1 MLAERHAVLAEVEQ
15 PNKDVS
21 TPFDL
26 EHVVLGVREGVS
38 PSALPP
44 VRIFLGTETAQH
56 RAERIFVWSIE
67 KLRDPSRV
75 YEITFMK
82 ELPGFDPRRWLTGFT
97 NYRFAIPE
105 LAGCTGRAIYND
117 VDQIYLTDPAK
128 LFDLPMG
135 EHGFMSISD
144 RDTSVMLIDCARMAT
159 VWPLAAVQGERRK
172 QLEERARQ
180 ISNLWGPIDPGW
192 NARDDEYRAGQSHL
206 IHFTVLQTQP
216 WRPLP
221 YRFVY
226 QANPVA
232 PVWDTLEQEADAAG
246 FHSFNAQQPSKKFAA
261 LKTQA
266 RSGELAGSTFRQTPD
281 ADAWRG
287 LSAILE
293 RPDITDLIHYTLAD
307 VTPGVEAPSHNPL
320 TASPDT
326 GPPVASGVLCSQ
338 LLEYLPDED
347 VPWTLDEMFQASGR
361 FFFLVVDDQ
370 GKGTLRRTRHR
381 AWWLTQ
387 LEGAARRRPDVHWR
401 MALRTSG
408 RTPWVH
414 LGGGH
419 CLNQPP
425 KVWILDDDKVGH
437 TIQSRALA
445 EALGWPVE
453 VKQLRFN
460 RWQRLSNK
468 LLGASLHHLDREN
481 SAALAPPWPD
491 LVISVGGRSAPVA
504 RWIGEQS
511 VGSTRLVHM
520 GRKGGEVADDFDLT
534 LACAHFRQFAHP
546 RRLQT
551 IAPLNPLDDATLE
564 AAAERWSGLFGDA
577 PHPRI
582 ALIVGG
588 SSALHRLDGSTAR
601 TLGQEVAAFAKSLD
615 APVFAITS
623 PRTGSAATDA
633 LAGGLGPENS
643 VHRWR
648 SDEQDN
654 PYRGYLALADIIIVT
669 GESESMLSEAVATA
683 KPMLI
688 YPLPEVQPRLRARVA
703 EAVMRRSQKPRI
715 NKRGT
720 IRPQRGLQYLCAR
733 LIDRGWVRPRRDLTM
748 LHQALV
754 EAGAAQMFGDKIRPG
769 EWPGLRE
776 AATAAV
782 RVRRIMGLADG

>member
-1 MLAERHAVLAEVEQ
+1 MLAERHAVLAEIEQ
-15 PNKDVS
+15 PKNVS
-21 TPFDL
+21 APFDL
-26 EHVVLGVREGVS
+26 ERVVLGVREGLS

-67 KLRDPSRV
+67 QVRDPSRV
-75 YEITFMK
+75 YEITLMK
-82 ELPGFDPRRWLTGFT
+82 EMPGFDPRRWLTGFT

-117 VDQIYLTDPAK
+117 VDQIYLTDPAE

-159 VWPLAAVQGERRK
+159 IWPLADVQKERRK
-172 QLEERARQ
+172 DLEERARQ
-180 ISNLWGPIDPGW
+180 VSDLWGPMEHGW

-232 PVWDTLEQEADAAG
+232 PVWEDLEQAADAAG
-246 FHSFNAQQPSKKFAA
+246 FHPINERRPSAKFVA
-261 LKTQA
+261 LRAKATTA
-266 RSGELAGSTFRQTPD
+266 KLRQTPD
-281 ADAWRG
+281 TEAWRG
-287 LSAILE
+287 LSDILD
-293 RPDITDLIHYTLAD
+293 RPDITGLLHYTLAD
-307 VTPGVEAPSHNPL
+307 TTPGIEAPSHNPL
-320 TASPDT
+320 TDT
-326 GPPVASGVLCSQ
+326 LREGRPTTSGVLCSQ

-347 VPWTLDEMFQASGR
+347 VPWMLDEMFGAAGR
-361 FFFLVVDDQ
+361 FFFLVVDDRSKSVET
-370 GKGTLRRTRHR
+370 GPVRRTRHR

-387 LEGAARRRPDVHWR
+387 LEGAARRHPGVHWR

-408 RTPWVH
+408 RTPWTH
-414 LGGGH
+414 QGGGH
-419 CLNQPP
+419 CMNQPP

-437 TIQSRALA
+437 AIQSRALA

-453 VKQLRFN
+453 IKQLRFN

-468 LLGASLHHLDREN
+468 LLGATLRHLDLEH
-481 SAALAPPWPD
+481 SAALTAPWPD

-511 VGSTRLVHM
+511 AGGTRLVHL

-534 LACAHFRQFAHP
+534 VACSHFRQLDHP
-546 RRLQT
+546 RRMQT
-551 IAPLNPLDDATLE
+551 IAPLNPLDDNALN
-564 AAAERWSGLFGDA
+564 AAAEHWQNLFGEA
-577 PHPRI
+577 PQPRI

-588 SSALHRLDGSTAR
+588 NSALHRLDETTAR
-601 TLGQEVAAFAKSLD
+601 TLGQAVRAFAEPLG

-623 PRTGSAATDA
+623 PRTGSSATDA
-633 LAGGLGPENS
+633 LADALGAEND

-648 SDEQDN
+648 AEEQDN

-669 GESESMLSEAVATA
+669 GESESMLSEAVATG
-683 KPMLI
+683 KPVLI

-703 EAVMRRSQKPRI
+703 EAVMHRSVKPRI

-720 IRPQRGLQYLCAR
+720 IRPQKGLQYLCAR

-754 EAGAAQMFGDKIRPG
+754 EAGVAQMFGDTFRPG
-769 EWPGLRE
+769 ECPELRE
-776 AATAAV
+776 AAAVAA
-782 RVRRIMGLADG
+782 RVRLLTGSANG